1 MQRMESIL
9 DIRKALGISQTEMAD
24 RLGLHQSSIS
34 RLERNEI
41 VPDKRTMI
49 AAQAL
54 LSEAR
59 QTGAAA

>member
-1 MQRMESIL
+1 MRDMDSIL
-9 DIRKALGISQTEMAD
+9 EIRKALNISQAEMAD

-54 LSEAR
+54 LSASR
-59 QTGAAA
+59 TQSANA

>member
-1 MQRMESIL
+1 MQRMDSIL
-9 DIRKALGISQTEMAD
+9 EIRKSLGISQTEMAE

>member
-54 LSEAR
+54 LSAAHR
-59 QTGAAA
+59 QDAAA